1 MDLNHNGTLCIF
13 SKLLDKIMSK
23 FVDKKLVDDFLDRLI
38 RIEEEPIYMTGAQ
51 ETERRKKIYQA
62 LLDTCE
68 KNN

>member
-1 MDLNHNGTLCIF
+1 MT
-13 SKLLDKIMSK
+13 K
-23 FVDKKLVDDFLDRLI
+23 FIDKKLVDDFLDRLI